1 MKCYLRN
8 AVTDVFSSLRPL
20 FYVLPLIVLSL
31 SAGPLCPASEAS
43 DGDQSESLR
52 WDNRVVEDPPD
63 LNVEIDKLDPE
74 ILITQSEYPIKDEHP
89 FGADEAPPEKR
100 PQVEP
105 ITRALPFGG
114 EKVRA
119 MGYDLPLPFGI
130 GANFVYVDQGIEI
143 RNLKVDI
150 GGTKINTSG
159 ISFSD
164 ASAHD
169 AAGIARLDL
178 WLLPFANVYS
188 LIGYLNGEAELDVNL
203 PALTINL
210 PIIGPVPI
218 TQPQTLNFNIDYNG
232 ATYGG
237 GITLAGGYKNLFGSL
252 DINYTETNVDIVD
265 GEIDTLTI
273 SPRLGILVDPDAL
286 TGTLAFWI
294 GAMYMDY
301 RQTVTDDINLR
312 ELDPSLPSVD
322 IDFEIDIKN
331 ETPWNFLFGGQWEI
345 TKRFQLTAEGGLGN
359 RKQAILGGFFR
370 F

>member
-1 MKCYLRN
+1 MKCCLRYADIN
-8 AVTDVFSSLRPL
+8 VFSSLRPIL
-20 FYVLPLIVLSL
+20 YVLPPIVIC
-31 SAGPLCPASEAS
+31 LCASPVYPASEAS
-43 DGDQSESLR
+43 GGDQSRSFHR
-52 WDNRVVEDPPD
+52 DHRIVGGASD
-63 LNVEIDKLDPE
+63 LNLRLDKLDPE
-74 ILITQSEYPIKDEHP
+74 ILITQSEYPIKDEQP
-89 FGADEAPPEKR
+89 FGADETPPAKR

-150 GGTKINTSG
+150 ADTNIDASG

-164 ASAHD
+164 ANAHD
-169 AAGIARLDL
+169 AAGIARLDM
-178 WLLPFANVYS
+178 WLLPFANVYG
-188 LIGYLNGEAELDVNL
+188 IVGYLNGEAELDVNI
-203 PALTINL
+203 PALTVNL

-218 TQPQTLNFNIDYNG
+218 TQAQTLDFNIDYNG
-232 ATYGG
+232 VTYGG
-237 GITLAGGYKNLFGSL
+237 GATLAGGYKNIFASL
-252 DINYTETNVDIVD
+252 DINYTETNVDVVD
-265 GEIDTLTI
+265 GNIRTLTV

-286 TGTLAFWI
+286 AGTLAFWI

-301 RQTVTDDINLR
+301 KQTVTDDINLR
-312 ELDPSLPSVD
+312 ELDPRLPSVE

>member
-8 AVTDVFSSLRPL
+8 AVINVFSQLRPI
-20 FYVLPLIVLSL
+20 FYVLPLIIISL
-31 SAGPLCPASEAS
+31 SADPIYPSSEAPG
-43 DGDQSESLR
+43 GDHSESFR
-52 WDNRVVEDPPD
+52 WSHRVVGGSPD
-63 LNVEIDKLDPE
+63 LDVWLDNLDPE

-89 FGADEAPPEKR
+89 FGADETPPEKR
-100 PQVEP
+100 PPAEP

-150 GGTKINTSG
+150 GDTNIDASG

-164 ASAHD
+164 ANAHD

-178 WLLPFANVYS
+178 WLLPFANVYGI
-188 LIGYLNGEAELDVNL
+188 IGYLNGEAELDVNI
-203 PALTINL
+203 PALTVNL

-218 TQPQTLNFNIDYNG
+218 TQPQTLDFNIDYNG
-232 ATYGG
+232 VTYGG
-237 GITLAGGYKNLFGSL
+237 GATLAGGYKNVFASL

-265 GEIDTLTI
+265 GDIDTLTI

-286 TGTLAFWI
+286 AGTLAFWI

-312 ELDPSLPSVD
+312 ELDPRLPSVEL
-322 IDFEIDIKN
+322 DFEIDIKN

-359 RKQAILGGFFR
+359 RKQVILGGFFR